1 MKKFAKFWKAANFRL
16 KFGLI
21 VTLIFFIIGFV
32 VYYVPHVNPFTFNTY
47 PNKLGAS
54 AEHWLGTTSMG
65 QDVVWLLIEAIHNS
79 LVIGLIVAFLGTVVG
94 VFVGLLSGFAGGLLD
109 RVLMI
114 VTDTFVVIPSL
125 PILIMMTSLMK
136 GSSTTIVMAL
146 VLAMFAWAWPSRQIR
161 SMALSIKER
170 DFIHTAKF
178 SGEST
183 VQIVVTEILP
193 YALTWSLS
201 NFMNATL
208 SAIGVEPCCSGSFPR
223 QPCLPRQHDSVG
235 KKLQRNFQQAVS
247 LDRRTDRCNGYSVCR
262 PVLTHYGL

>member
-109 RVLMI
+109 RV
-114 VTDTFVVIPSL
+114 
-125 PILIMMTSLMK
+125 
-136 GSSTTIVMAL
+136 
-146 VLAMFAWAWPSRQIR
+146 
-161 SMALSIKER
+161 
-170 DFIHTAKF
+170 
-178 SGEST
+178 
-183 VQIVVTEILP
+183 
-193 YALTWSLS
+193 
-201 NFMNATL
+201 
-208 SAIGVEPCCSGSFPR
+208 
-223 QPCLPRQHDSVG
+223 
-235 KKLQRNFQQAVS
+235 
-247 LDRRTDRCNGYSVCR
+247 RCYSVSADPHHDDLPDEGQLHHDRDGSCACHVR
-262 PVLTHYGL
+262 MGLAEPPDSFHGAEH

>member
-94 VFVGLLSGFAGGLLD
+94 VFVGLLSGFAGDLPDEGQLHHDRDGSCACHVRMGL
-109 RVLMI
+109 
-114 VTDTFVVIPSL
+114 
-125 PILIMMTSLMK
+125 
-136 GSSTTIVMAL
+136 A
-146 VLAMFAWAWPSRQIR
+146 
-161 SMALSIKER
+161 
-170 DFIHTAKF
+170 
-178 SGEST
+178 
-183 VQIVVTEILP
+183 
-193 YALTWSLS
+193 
-201 NFMNATL
+201 
-208 SAIGVEPCCSGSFPR
+208 EPPDPFHGAE
-223 QPCLPRQHDSVG
+223 H
-235 KKLQRNFQQAVS
+235 
-247 LDRRTDRCNGYSVCR
+247 
-262 PVLTHYGL
+262 